1 VSHGA
6 RTDPSDAR
14 RSLPVRLFKGL
25 LRQVDRLSFVL
36 IVLAMAAMTLVVSA
50 QVFMRYVMGSSIDSA
65 DELSRLFFVWAIF
78 LSIPQGVKYGIHV
91 GIDLLV
97 AGLDPRVRRQ
107 LARLMSGFGAVLM
120 AVVLYAT
127 VIATADKWQEQM
139 PTLNMTAAVYY
150 IAVLICAAHSL
161 LHLVVQMVAGP
172 EAVERERF

>member
-1 VSHGA
+1 VSHGGRA
-6 RTDPSDAR
+6 DSSDTR

-150 IAVLICAAHSL
+150 IAVLVCAAHSL
-161 LHLVVQMVAGP
+161 LHLVMQLAVGP
-172 EAVERERF
+172 EAIDREGF